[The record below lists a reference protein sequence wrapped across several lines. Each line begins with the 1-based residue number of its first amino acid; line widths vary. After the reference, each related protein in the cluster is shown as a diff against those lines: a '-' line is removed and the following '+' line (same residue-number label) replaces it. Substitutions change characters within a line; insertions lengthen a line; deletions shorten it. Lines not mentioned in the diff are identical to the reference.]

1 MTETLSPTQRARAKA
16 AASFAAVNAAGLAMD
31 QLAAEARARTGRT
44 PRRGGNSGSSHARL
58 KSSVSVG
65 CWLRLHRLSRSRVAA
80 QSSCWDFS

>member
-44 PRRGGNSGSSHARL
+44 PPRWQQREQPCSAQEQRVRGL
-58 KSSVSVG
+58 
-65 CWLRLHRLSRSRVAA
+65 LAA
-80 QSSCWDFS
+80 AA